1 MLGSPEAEAT
11 GIYGPKISFP
21 FCVLPPVGSLLSPP
35 VGTLLNH

>member
-11 GIYGPKISFP
+11 GIHGPKFSFP
-21 FCVLPPVGSLLSPP
+21 FSVFPPLGTLLNPP